1 MDVASHCPAGF
12 LYRLAQ
18 NADVF
23 LKNSDMALLRFFNV
37 RPSTTILALCIL
49 AVVIP
54 SLSIANEALRIAG
67 MGGTRIA
74 TSAEDAG
81 IFGNPA
87 SLVRVKHHNFAFGTA
102 AENIHWVELPKH
114 GTVQFAAEANID
126 ISPALYY
133 SHAFG
138 KSGVSAGYAARFTNF
153 ANFTFESTRAEYNRN
168 ARQFSATTDLLTHY
182 NLRQERS
189 WIIGFSRELGKSV
202 AGLRLRLLRQTV
214 NRGTMISTLNLAA
227 RHGPEVDTDTPEELI
242 EAIVEELQ
250 FGDRVRDIVHE
261 RQPTLERT
269 VNRLELDFGFQRPI
283 WFDTEQPNPPL
294 LVGILFENLLRAD
307 LVEPLPFR
315 VGIGVAY
322 VPQKWIT
329 VAADLWRD
337 FGQQGVSFA
346 VGSEFQK
353 TWLGTVPKTVALRIG
368 VGRTHATP
376 HFSSGVGLRLGTT
389 YLEYTLMFGNFTYES
404 YRHLFAFTLRI

>member
-1 MDVASHCPAGF
+1 
-12 LYRLAQ
+12 
-18 NADVF
+18 
-23 LKNSDMALLRFFNV
+23 MALLRCFNV
-37 RPSTTILALCIL
+37 RPFTTLLTFGILIAFT
-49 AVVIP
+49 P
-54 SLSIANEALRIAG
+54 SLSMANEMLRIAG

-87 SLVRVKHHNFAFGTA
+87 SLVYVKHHNLAFGIA
-102 AENIHWVELPKH
+102 AENIHWTELPKH
-114 GTVQFAAEANID
+114 GTVQFVAEANID
-126 ISPALYY
+126 ILPAFYY
-133 SHAFG
+133 SHRFG
-138 KSGVSAGYAARFTNF
+138 KWGTSAGYATRFTNF
-153 ANFTFESTRAEYNRN
+153 ANFTLESTHAEYRRN
-168 ARQFSATTDLLTHY
+168 SRQFSATTDLFTRYDL
-182 NLRQERS
+182 LQERS
-189 WIIGFSRELGKSV
+189 WVIGFSREFGKLA
-202 AGLRLRLLRQTV
+202 AGLRFRLLRQVV
-214 NRGTMISTLNLAA
+214 NRGTMISTLNLEA
-227 RHGPEVDTDTPEELI
+227 RHGPEVDTDAPEELI

-283 WFDTEQPNPPL
+283 WFDTEQSNPPL

-315 VGIGVAY
+315 IGIGIAY

-337 FGQQGVSFA
+337 FGQKGVSFA
-346 VGSEFQK
+346 VGGEFQK
-353 TWLGTVPKTVALRIG
+353 TWTGTVPKTVTLRIG
-368 VGRTHATP
+368 TGRTRATP
-376 HFSSGVGLRLGTT
+376 YFSSGVGLRLGTT
-389 YLEYTLMFGNFTYES
+389 YLEYTVMFGNFTYES

>member
-1 MDVASHCPAGF
+1 
-12 LYRLAQ
+12 
-18 NADVF
+18 
-23 LKNSDMALLRFFNV
+23 MALLRSFNV
-37 RPSTTILALCIL
+37 RHFTTVLTLGILTA
-49 AVVIP
+49 VIP
-54 SLSIANEALRIAG
+54 SLSTANEMLRIAG

-87 SLVRVKHHNFAFGTA
+87 SLVHVKYQNLAFGIA
-102 AENIHWVELPKH
+102 AENIHWTELSKH

-133 SHAFG
+133 SYAFG
-138 KSGVSAGYAARFTNF
+138 KSGVSAGYATRFTNF

-168 ARQFSATTDLLTHY
+168 ARQFSATTDLFTHY
-182 NLRQERS
+182 NLLQERS
-189 WIIGFSRELGKSV
+189 WVIGFSRELGKSAV
-202 AGLRLRLLRQTV
+202 GLRLRLLRQAV

-242 EAIVEELQ
+242 EAIAEELQ

-269 VNRLELDFGFQRPI
+269 VNRLELDLGFQRPI
-283 WFDTEQPNPPL
+283 WFDPEQTNPPL
-294 LVGILFENLLRAD
+294 WVGILFENLLRAD

-322 VPQKWIT
+322 EPQEWIT

-337 FGQQGVSFA
+337 FGQKGVSFA

-353 TWLGTVPKTVALRIG
+353 TWAGSVPKTVAFRIG
-368 VGRTHATP
+368 VGRTQATP

-389 YLEYTLMFGNFTYES
+389 YLEYTLIFGNFTYES